1 MNDVSTLTLPVLP
14 LTTGVVFPQMVVTL
28 ALESDEAKA
37 AAEAAADGR
46 VLLVPRLDGRYSR
59 IGTVAKVES
68 RLTLPNGQAALVVRG
83 ESRAHVGGGVVGTG
97 DALWVQAEPVA
108 LDEPTERVADLAR
121 EYRATARALLEQFG
135 GRRLGSVLGDVDDPG
150 ALADTA
156 GWIPDLSLE
165 RKVTL
170 LETIE
175 VEARLELASAWA
187 KEALAELEL
196 AERIRS
202 DVTEGKEKSQ
212 REFLLRQQLAA
223 IRKELGEDGDD
234 DPVAEYRERF
244 ADRTLPDDV
253 TEAVDRE
260 LAKLERTSPQN
271 AEYGWIRAW
280 LDTVAELPWGERS
293 DDHLDLG
300 EARAVLDADH
310 TGLDDV
316 KERVVEFL
324 AVRKLRAERGVD
336 QGRVGEGGGRRAG
349 AIIALVG
356 PPGVGK
362 TSLGESIARAL
373 GRSFV
378 RVALGGV
385 RDEAEIRGHR
395 RTYVGAQPGRIV
407 RALSEAGSMNPVFLL
422 DEIDKVGSDWR
433 GDPSSAL
440 LEVLDPAQ
448 NHSFRDHYLEVDLDL
463 SDVLFVATANVLDTI
478 PGPLLDRVEV
488 VRLDGYT
495 EDEKV
500 AIARDHLV
508 ARQLERNGLH
518 EGEVRFT
525 DDALRAVVS
534 DYTMEPGVRDLE
546 RQLGKVLRKTAT
558 AIAGDGAE
566 RDERVDAGP
575 ADAADDAAADADTR
589 PDDTRSDDTRPDDT
603 RFDHA
608 AVVIEV
614 DDLRPALGR
623 PRFPRDDHDRVNGPG
638 VATGLAVTGAGG
650 DVLSVEATAL
660 DGEVGLKVT
669 GQLGDVMSESAEI
682 AFTYVRAHREALGIA
697 EGADQRRIHLHVPAG
712 AVPKDGPSAG
722 VTMTTAL
729 VSLLTG
735 RPVRPEVGMTG
746 EVTLQGRVLPIGG
759 VKQKVL
765 AAQRAGLTT
774 VILPARNEPDLDDLP
789 DDVRE
794 AMTLHTVSDVSEVLA
809 LALDDEVAT
818 PVAADLA
825 A

>member
-1 MNDVSTLTLPVLP
+1 
-14 LTTGVVFPQMVVTL
+14 MVVTI
-28 ALESDEAKA
+28 AVESDEARA
-37 AAEAAADGR
+37 AVEAASDGR
-46 VLLVPRLDGRYSR
+46 LLLVPRLDGRYSR

-68 RLTLPNGQAALVVRG
+68 RLSLPNGQPALVVRG
-83 ESRAHVGGGVVGTG
+83 ESRAHVGAGVVGTG
-97 DALWVQAEPVA
+97 EALWVQAEPVA
-108 LDEPTERVADLAR
+108 TDEPSERVAELAR
-121 EYRATARALLEQFG
+121 EYRATARALLAQFG
-135 GRRLGSVLGDVDDPG
+135 GRRVSSVLGDVDDPG

-156 GWIPDLSLE
+156 GWIPDLALE

-170 LETIE
+170 LETVD
-175 VEARLELASAWA
+175 VEARLELALGWA
-187 KEALAELEL
+187 KDALAELEL
-196 AERIRS
+196 AEQIRN
-202 DVTEGKEKSQ
+202 DVTEGMEKTQ

-234 DPVAEYRERF
+234 DPVADYRERF
-244 ADRTLPDDV
+244 ADRDLPDDV
-253 TEAVDRE
+253 AAAVDRE
-260 LAKLERTSPQN
+260 LGKLERTSAQS

-293 DDHLDLG
+293 ADHLDLT

-316 KERVVEFL
+316 KQRVVEFL
-324 AVRKLRAERGVD
+324 AVRKLRAERGID
-336 QGRVGEGGGRRAG
+336 ADGGRKAG

-373 GRSFV
+373 DRSFV

-407 RALSEAGSMNPVFLL
+407 RALAEAGTMNPVFLL

-478 PGPLLDRVEV
+478 PGPLLDRVEI

-508 ARQLERNGLH
+508 ARQLERNGLRPD
-518 EGEVRFT
+518 EVVF
-525 DDALRAVVS
+525 DEDALRTVIA

-546 RQLGKVLRKTAT
+546 RQLGKVLRKAAT
-558 AIAGDGAE
+558 TIAGGDAPGAE
-566 RDERVDAGP
+566 GG
-575 ADAADDAAADADTR
+575 DD
-589 PDDTRSDDTRPDDT
+589 PDVT
-603 RFDHA
+603 
-608 AVVIEV
+608 IGV

-623 PRFPRDDHDRVNGPG
+623 ARFPRDDHDRRHGPG

-660 DGEVGLKVT
+660 DGDTGLKVT

-682 AFTYVRAHREALGIA
+682 AFTYVQANREALGIHA
-697 EGADQRRIHLHVPAG
+697 GADQRRFHLHVPAG

-774 VILPARNEPDLDDLP
+774 VILPAKNGPDLDDLP
-789 DDVRE
+789 EDVRE
-794 AMTLHTVSDVSEVLA
+794 AMTLHLVSDVTEVLTLA
-809 LALDDEVAT
+809 LADPEEDATAGDEV
-818 PVAADLA
+818 PAAA
-825 A
+825 